1 MDRDSSKLG
10 NVWRAWGAGILV
22 TAAVLLGS
30 SLVLPAAALALDL
43 KGEDRAGARIT
54 IELIDKSVRESLA
67 TIADL
72 FGIPIEVVGLSG
84 DERRIS
90 VIFRDAT
97 LQKSLQRILASLD
110 YVAIHTSQGSL
121 SILVIDRDPA
131 DQSDPAREQM
141 GGLSDPSPDQFPT
154 AEDLFPPDD
163 LLELA
168 RKDFKLENDGPD
180 GKGLD
185 LNDPDLFP
193 PDWSK
198 STDFTP
204 AGASVHGTARDS
216 QRLETVVLP
225 PSGEELRLLLEDL
238 DPIQPRDT
246 TLAPTQFDVLP
257 PDFDLPPT
265 GSYMQLE
272 PRRPVVED
280 DFPDSLPPP
289 PDILESLVNK
299 P

>member
-1 MDRDSSKLG
+1 MDRDRSKLG
-10 NVWRAWGAGILV
+10 NVWGGLRAGILG

-30 SLVLPAAALALDL
+30 SLVFPAAALAF
-43 KGEDRAGARIT
+43 GHEREDRSDTRIT

-67 TIADL
+67 TIAEL
-72 FGIPIEVVGLSG
+72 TGIPIEVVGLSG
-84 DERRIS
+84 NERRIS
-90 VIFRDAT
+90 VILRDAT
-97 LQKSLQRILASLD
+97 LQKSLERILASVD
-110 YVAIHTSQGSL
+110 YVTIHTSQGSL
-121 SILVIDRDPA
+121 SILVIDREPA

-141 GGLSDPSPDQFPT
+141 GGLSDPSPDQFST
-154 AEDLFPPDD
+154 AEDPFPPDE
-163 LLELA
+163 LLKLA
-168 RKDFKLENDGPD
+168 RKEFNFENNSPD
-180 GKGLD
+180 AKGLD

-216 QRLETVVLP
+216 QRLETVALP

-265 GSYMQLE
+265 GS
-272 PRRPVVED
+272 
-280 DFPDSLPPP
+280 
-289 PDILESLVNK
+289 
-299 P
+299 